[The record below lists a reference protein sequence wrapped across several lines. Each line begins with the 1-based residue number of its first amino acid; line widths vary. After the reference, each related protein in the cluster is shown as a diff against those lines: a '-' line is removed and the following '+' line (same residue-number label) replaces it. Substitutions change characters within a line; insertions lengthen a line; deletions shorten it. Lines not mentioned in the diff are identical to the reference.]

1 MIINPQISQNN
12 KEPRSKILDFLKTK
26 KFNTVIDF
34 GGSVDL
40 WAKDYVTHLVD
51 IKRPDNFSEKNFLK
65 CDLDYDEDWDALENL
80 CEKNGKFDFAIC
92 SHVLEDL
99 NAPYIFCKKI
109 SKIAKAGYI
118 AMPFK
123 GSEFSF
129 FERCYPRS
137 NPLKGYMGYHHHRW
151 IYEIRNNIL
160 TGYPKMN
167 CIDQWCKFPSEL
179 TGYPPYWE
187 INFLWEDDFSYHFIK
202 PFELLD
208 PPDGDHKIYQLFSH
222 DDISVKL

>member
-1 MIINPQISQNN
+1 MIINPQISQNT
-12 KEPRSKILDFLKTK
+12 KESRSRILDFLKTK

-51 IKRPDNFSEKNFLK
+51 IACPDNFPEKNFLK
-65 CDLDYDEDWDALENL
+65 CDLDYDEDWGALESL
-80 CEKNGKFDFAIC
+80 CEQNGKFDFAIC

-99 NAPYIFCKKI
+99 NAPYVFCKKI

-129 FERCYPRS
+129 FERCYPSS

-151 IYEIRNNIL
+151 I
-160 TGYPKMN
+160 
-167 CIDQWCKFPSEL
+167 DQWCKFPSEL
-179 TGYPPYWE
+179 TGYPPHWE